1 MRILLA
7 IVILACLSGPAYAKK
22 DFYQAVIADPYI
34 ELHTGPGQGYPIF
47 HVVEEGGK
55 IDILK
60 RRTSWFK
67 VRTDRG
73 VEGWVNMSQLARTL
87 DTSGEA
93 TDVSDPGKDDF
104 TTRRWEMGVLTGDF
118 EGANVISTYGA
129 YSFTANISAE
139 LSFSQITGD
148 ISNGWMMNAN
158 IVHIPFPEWRV
169 MPFLTLGTGV
179 IRIEPK
185 ATLVQVEDRTDQIAH
200 VGAGIRT
207 YLSQRFVFRA
217 EYKSY
222 VVFTSRD
229 DNEEVDEWKLGFSFF
244 F

>member
-1 MRILLA
+1 MRILPA
-7 IVILACLSGPAYAKK
+7 ILVLACLGGPAYAKT
-22 DFYQAVIADPYI
+22 DFYQAVVADPYI
-34 ELHTGPGQGYPIF
+34 EMHTGPGQGYPIF
-47 HVVEEGGK
+47 HVVDEGEK
-55 IDILK
+55 IEILK
-60 RRTSWFK
+60 RRTSWFR

-73 VEGWVNMSQLARTL
+73 VEGWVSISQLTRTL
-87 DTSGEA
+87 DLSGEL
-93 TDVSDPGKDDF
+93 TDVNDPGKADF
-104 TTRRWEMGVLTGDF
+104 TTRRWEMGVMAGDF
-118 EGANVISTYGA
+118 EGANVISAFGA

-148 ISNGWMMNAN
+148 ISNGWMVNAN
-158 IVHIPFPEWRV
+158 IVHVPFPEWRV
-169 MPFLTLGTGV
+169 MPFFTLGTGV

-185 ATLVQVEDRTDQIAH
+185 ATLVQVEDRTDQVGH

>member
-1 MRILLA
+1 MRILSA
-7 IVILACLSGPAYAKK
+7 ILLFACFGNPAYANTE
-22 DFYQAVIADPYI
+22 FYQAVVADPYI

-47 HVVEEGGK
+47 HVVDEGEK
-55 IDILK
+55 IDIIK
-60 RRTSWFK
+60 RRTSWFR
-67 VRTDRG
+67 VRTARG
-73 VEGWVNMSQLARTL
+73 VKGWVSISQLTRTL
-87 DTSGEA
+87 DTSGEP
-93 TDVSDPGKDDF
+93 TDVNDPGKDDF
-104 TTRRWEMGVLTGDF
+104 TTRRWEMGVLAGDF

-148 ISNGWMMNAN
+148 ISNGWMVNAN
-158 IVHIPFPEWRV
+158 IIHVPFPEWRV

-185 ATLVQVEDRTDQIAH
+185 ATLVQVEDRTDQIGH